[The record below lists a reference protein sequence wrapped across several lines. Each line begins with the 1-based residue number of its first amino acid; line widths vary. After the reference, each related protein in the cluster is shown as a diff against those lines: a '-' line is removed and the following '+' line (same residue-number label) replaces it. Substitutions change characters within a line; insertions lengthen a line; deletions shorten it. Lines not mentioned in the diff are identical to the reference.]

1 MVSDN
6 RNEKK
11 ALVIED
17 EPVIARVCH
26 RVLTVEGYQ
35 VDIAVNGMI
44 AKKMVSEKKYDLFI
58 SDIRT
63 PEMNGIEFYWY
74 LKKKHPDLA
83 NRVIFTT
90 GDVLSDDVKSL
101 VMKEPDLPL
110 LPKPFT
116 PDELRAL
123 IGETSEQ
130 RAAPIS

>member
-1 MVSDN
+1 MASDN
-6 RNEKK
+6 RNERK

-17 EPVIARVCH
+17 EPVIARVCQ
-26 RVLTVEGYQ
+26 RILTVEGYH

-44 AKKMVSEKKYDLFI
+44 AKKMVNEEKYDLFL

-74 LKKKHPDLA
+74 LKKKHPELA

-90 GDVLSDDVKSL
+90 GDVLSDDVKTL
-101 VMKEPDLPL
+101 VTKEPDVTL

-116 PDELRAL
+116 PDELRVL
-123 IGETSEQ
+123 IRET
-130 RAAPIS
+130 P